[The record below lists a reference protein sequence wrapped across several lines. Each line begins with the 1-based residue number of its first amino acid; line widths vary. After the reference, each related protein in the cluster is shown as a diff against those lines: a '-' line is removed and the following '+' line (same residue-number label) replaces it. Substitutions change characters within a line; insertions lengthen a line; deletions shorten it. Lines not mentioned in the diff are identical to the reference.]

1 MEQWYLY
8 KKKANFNQIGEKFNI
23 DPVIARLIRNRDV
36 VGDEQIQQYL
46 YGELSDIS
54 DPFLMKGVKEG
65 VEILKQKVQEG
76 KTIRIISDYDV
87 DGVSSNYILY
97 QGLKRCGADVDYK
110 IPDRVE
116 DGYGINE
123 HLIEQAAEDGIDTI
137 ITCDN
142 GIAASAPQR
151 FNPWYKI

>member
-87 DGVSSNYILY
+87 DGVVSNYILWKAIHDLGGKIDF
-97 QGLKRCGADVDYK
+97 Q
-110 IPDRVE
+110 IPDRMK

-123 HLIEQAAEDGIDTI
+123 NIIEKQWKTRLIRSLPVIMGLQQQMQLHTAKNMD
-137 ITCDN
+137 
-142 GIAASAPQR
+142 
-151 FNPWYKI
+151 

>member
-8 KKKANFNQIGEKFNI
+8 KKKADFNQIGEKFNI

-87 DGVSSNYILY
+87 DGVVSNDICGKRFMIL
-97 QGLKRCGADVDYK
+97 
-110 IPDRVE
+110 VE
-116 DGYGINE
+116 R
-123 HLIEQAAEDGIDTI
+123 LIF
-137 ITCDN
+137 
-142 GIAASAPQR
+142 R
-151 FNPWYKI
+151 FQTA

>member
-8 KKKANFNQIGEKFNI
+8 KKKADFNQIGEKFNI

-65 VEILKQKVQEG
+65 DFEAKGTRGENDPYYFRL
-76 KTIRIISDYDV
+76 
-87 DGVSSNYILY
+87 
-97 QGLKRCGADVDYK
+97 
-110 IPDRVE
+110 
-116 DGYGINE
+116 
-123 HLIEQAAEDGIDTI
+123 
-137 ITCDN
+137 
-142 GIAASAPQR
+142 
-151 FNPWYKI
+151 

>member
-54 DPFLMKGVKEG
+54 DPFLMKGVSFMESVHQHLRSCLKLHF
-65 VEILKQKVQEG
+65 VE
-76 KTIRIISDYDV
+76 SD
-87 DGVSSNYILY
+87 S
-97 QGLKRCGADVDYK
+97 
-110 IPDRVE
+110 
-116 DGYGINE
+116 
-123 HLIEQAAEDGIDTI
+123 
-137 ITCDN
+137 
-142 GIAASAPQR
+142 
-151 FNPWYKI
+151 

>member
-76 KTIRIISDYDV
+76 KRSVLFQIMMWMELSQITFCGKRFM
-87 DGVSSNYILY
+87 IL
-97 QGLKRCGADVDYK
+97 
-110 IPDRVE
+110 VE
-116 DGYGINE
+116 R
-123 HLIEQAAEDGIDTI
+123 LIF
-137 ITCDN
+137 
-142 GIAASAPQR
+142 R
-151 FNPWYKI
+151 FQTA

>member
-8 KKKANFNQIGEKFNI
+8 KKKADFNQIGEKFNI

-65 VEILKQKVQEG
+65 VEILKQKVQAG

-87 DGVSSNYILY
+87 DGV
-97 QGLKRCGADVDYK
+97 V
-110 IPDRVE
+110 
-116 DGYGINE
+116 
-123 HLIEQAAEDGIDTI
+123 
-137 ITCDN
+137 
-142 GIAASAPQR
+142 
-151 FNPWYKI
+151 

>member
-54 DPFLMKGVKEG
+54 DPF
-65 VEILKQKVQEG
+65 
-76 KTIRIISDYDV
+76 
-87 DGVSSNYILY
+87 
-97 QGLKRCGADVDYK
+97 
-110 IPDRVE
+110 
-116 DGYGINE
+116 
-123 HLIEQAAEDGIDTI
+123 
-137 ITCDN
+137 
-142 GIAASAPQR
+142 
-151 FNPWYKI
+151 

>member
-65 VEILKQKVQEG
+65 VEILKQKG
-76 KTIRIISDYDV
+76 KRSVLFQIMM
-87 DGVSSNYILY
+87 
-97 QGLKRCGADVDYK
+97 
-110 IPDRVE
+110 
-116 DGYGINE
+116 
-123 HLIEQAAEDGIDTI
+123 
-137 ITCDN
+137 
-142 GIAASAPQR
+142 
-151 FNPWYKI
+151 

>member
-87 DGVSSNYILY
+87 DGVVSNYILWKAKK
-97 QGLKRCGADVDYK
+97 QWKTRLIRSLPVIMGLQQQMQLHTAKNMD
-110 IPDRVE
+110 
-116 DGYGINE
+116 
-123 HLIEQAAEDGIDTI
+123 
-137 ITCDN
+137 
-142 GIAASAPQR
+142 
-151 FNPWYKI
+151 

>member
-87 DGVSSNYILY
+87 CASTTMNYPNFW
-97 QGLKRCGADVDYK
+97 
-110 IPDRVE
+110 IPPM
-116 DGYGINE
+116 
-123 HLIEQAAEDGIDTI
+123 
-137 ITCDN
+137 N
-142 GIAASAPQR
+142 GFARAPEL
-151 FNPWYKI
+151 

>member
-1 MEQWYLY
+1 MERWVLLRKGADFEAIG
-8 KKKANFNQIGEKFNI
+8 KKYQIS
-23 DPVIARLIRNRDV
+23 PRLACLIRNRDV

-87 DGVSSNYILY
+87 DGVVSNYIL
-97 QGLKRCGADVDYK
+97 
-110 IPDRVE
+110 
-116 DGYGINE
+116 
-123 HLIEQAAEDGIDTI
+123 
-137 ITCDN
+137 
-142 GIAASAPQR
+142 
-151 FNPWYKI
+151 

>member
-8 KKKANFNQIGEKFNI
+8 KKKADFNQIGEKFNI

-87 DGVSSNYILY
+87 DGVSQIIFCGKRFMIL
-97 QGLKRCGADVDYK
+97 
-110 IPDRVE
+110 VE
-116 DGYGINE
+116 R
-123 HLIEQAAEDGIDTI
+123 LIF
-137 ITCDN
+137 
-142 GIAASAPQR
+142 R
-151 FNPWYKI
+151 FQTA